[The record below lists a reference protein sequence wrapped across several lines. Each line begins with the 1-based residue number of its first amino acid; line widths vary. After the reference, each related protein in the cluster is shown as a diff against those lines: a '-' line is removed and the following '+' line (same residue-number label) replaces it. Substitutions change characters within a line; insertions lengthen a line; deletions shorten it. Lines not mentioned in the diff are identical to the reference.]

1 LQTETAP
8 VFAGF
13 EGRNTGLFGKRNFI
27 LRSSLALKY
36 QWVQIVRSRR
46 RLWSFQVQIPSGT
59 PNHSYSLRVSDWQGL
74 LRFEECD
81 SRLIKLF
88 PLRRL
93 LEMTIDLST
102 AKLKERI
109 IKYLQTRYRKT
120 GVNTPISWRAIWIE
134 LGATEENFSKA
145 LQAAADADGGAD
157 VVFVDRE
164 RIKLGPKWT

>member
-1 LQTETAP
+1 
-8 VFAGF
+8 
-13 EGRNTGLFGKRNFI
+13 
-27 LRSSLALKY
+27 
-36 QWVQIVRSRR
+36 
-46 RLWSFQVQIPSGT
+46 
-59 PNHSYSLRVSDWQGL
+59 
-74 LRFEECD
+74 
-81 SRLIKLF
+81 
-88 PLRRL
+88 
-93 LEMTIDLST
+93 MTIDLST

-157 VVFVDRE
+157 DVFVDRE

>member
-1 LQTETAP
+1 
-8 VFAGF
+8 
-13 EGRNTGLFGKRNFI
+13 
-27 LRSSLALKY
+27 
-36 QWVQIVRSRR
+36 
-46 RLWSFQVQIPSGT
+46 
-59 PNHSYSLRVSDWQGL
+59 
-74 LRFEECD
+74 
-81 SRLIKLF
+81 
-88 PLRRL
+88 
-93 LEMTIDLST
+93 MTIDLST

-145 LQAAADADGGAD
+145 LQAAADADGGPD